1 MEEITYKLKALEKI
15 ENKSQPELTK
25 LDFSELL
32 SLAQD
37 SNSEI
42 RSRVAQILASI
53 PCQHSENILLL
64 LINDKE
70 ELVRVNACDSLSF
83 STSIDTLKLLLKKVK
98 HETWLVRMYAISS
111 IGDITCS
118 INSSPQTYKVS
129 WLLEKM
135 LKVEESES
143 VRLSYYV
150 SLVKLGKR
158 KYYRNILKKLDAKDY
173 RVRCIAVHSLLEL
186 VEKEQYSLTKYKL
199 EKRLAIETS
208 FAVKD
213 NIQHALFELDKIQ

>member
-111 IGDITCS
+111 VSYTHLDV
-118 INSSPQTYKVS
+118 YKRQPFL
-129 WLLEKM
+129 WM
-135 LKVEESES
+135 
-143 VRLSYYV
+143 
-150 SLVKLGKR
+150 G
-158 KYYRNILKKLDAKDY
+158 
-173 RVRCIAVHSLLEL
+173 
-186 VEKEQYSLTKYKL
+186 
-199 EKRLAIETS
+199 EKRISIRESAFLIICWMPLPLMEVLG
-208 FAVKD
+208 FR
-213 NIQHALFELDKIQ
+213 

>member
-70 ELVRVNACDSLSF
+70 EYNNF
-83 STSIDTLKLLLKKVK
+83 
-98 HETWLVRMYAISS
+98 
-111 IGDITCS
+111 
-118 INSSPQTYKVS
+118 
-129 WLLEKM
+129 
-135 LKVEESES
+135 
-143 VRLSYYV
+143 
-150 SLVKLGKR
+150 
-158 KYYRNILKKLDAKDY
+158 
-173 RVRCIAVHSLLEL
+173 
-186 VEKEQYSLTKYKL
+186 
-199 EKRLAIETS
+199 
-208 FAVKD
+208 
-213 NIQHALFELDKIQ
+213 KIQVITIKYN